1 MKANA
6 DLQTRDEV
14 LTITSKKSSRRA
26 NACRA
31 IAKRIQYSVN

>member
-14 LTITSKKSSRRA
+14 LTITSRKSSRRA
-26 NACRA
+26 NACP
-31 IAKRIQYSVN
+31 QP